1 MWYSNV
7 SKLRLCGLKKQE
19 GTDLEFINYEFINH
33 DLNSKEKNKIIS
45 DVKYKSNGM
54 LSSIKGV
61 TFIITNIC
69 LVGNNIRIYFKRI
82 KHRVPKMLS
91 LEQYTNCIEDG
102 YILETIFKNRIKI
115 VIENKADLIKELVE
129 KIDKKEID
137 YIYYHSS
144 IYKIDKYSKINTVGA
159 LLKENVKLVIDII

>member
-19 GTDLEFINYEFINH
+19 GTDLEYINYEFINH

-61 TFIITNIC
+61 TFIITLLDIVYN
-69 LVGNNIRIYFKRI
+69 
-82 KHRVPKMLS
+82 
-91 LEQYTNCIEDG
+91 
-102 YILETIFKNRIKI
+102 YIF
-115 VIENKADLIKELVE
+115 
-129 KIDKKEID
+129 
-137 YIYYHSS
+137 
-144 IYKIDKYSKINTVGA
+144 
-159 LLKENVKLVIDII
+159 